1 MEITGK
7 PGFYSGRLSVGG
19 FVGAVRSVET
29 GLGHMLVEV
38 EAPGG
43 VVVLRLATDGQ
54 FFSGNWVMGE
64 QRGTATAD
72 RRRPDKR
79 QPHQKRRPHQGARYE
94 GAGCQ
99 DPGCQDARYED
110 VPLRPVF
117 AGPLSTGRSSRSP
130 HSDHEPS

>member
-1 MEITGK
+1 MVSEGTLEITGK

-72 RRRPDKR
+72 K
-79 QPHQKRRPHQGARYE
+79 HRPHQGVRYE
-94 GAGCQ
+94 G
-99 DPGCQDARYED
+99 
-110 VPLRPVF
+110 VPLRPGF
-117 AGPLSTGRSSRSP
+117 AGPLSTGRSLRSP

>member
-1 MEITGK
+1 MEIIGK

-72 RRRPDKR
+72 RR
-79 QPHQKRRPHQGARYE
+79 QPHQDKPRRHQG
-94 GAGCQ
+94 
-99 DPGCQDARYED
+99 ARYED

-117 AGPLSTGRSSRSP
+117 AGPLSTGRSLRSP